1 MTDHRLDIHVDR
13 SVAQTCARAGKGE
26 QMGAEDKGGRRREG
40 AGYLDL
46 VDILLLLL
54 IGGSH
59 RVQFR
64 VNSAIKAQV
73 DLTTGQ
79 D

>member
-1 MTDHRLDIHVDR
+1 MEG
-13 SVAQTCARAGKGE
+13 ARNLVIEGLMEVMEGLME
-26 QMGAEDKGGRRREG
+26 VMEGLMEVMGVMEG

>member
-1 MTDHRLDIHVDR
+1 M
-13 SVAQTCARAGKGE
+13 
-26 QMGAEDKGGRRREG
+26 EG
-40 AGYLDL
+40 ARNLVMEDLMEVMEVMARNLDL

-59 RVQFR
+59 RVQVIVNFR
-64 VNSAIKAQV
+64 KKAQV
-73 DLTTGQ
+73 DPTTGQ

>member
-1 MTDHRLDIHVDR
+1 M
-13 SVAQTCARAGKGE
+13 
-26 QMGAEDKGGRRREG
+26 EG
-40 AGYLDL
+40 ARNLVMEGLMDVMEVMGVIEGLMEVMACNLDL

-59 RVQFR
+59 REQFR

-73 DLTTGQ
+73 DPTTGQ